1 MTETT
6 IVPVTPESFGDAQH
20 AMSGG
25 GDGHVCQ
32 CQWWTMTNADFQRTD
47 IDGRAAAFR
56 EEVDAAP
63 SPGLIAYV
71 DGDAA
76 GWVRVGPRTRQVR
89 LSKTRAYAGATDEPW
104 DDADVWAVSCSAVR
118 KEHRGSGLNAE
129 LLDAAIAFARD
140 NGARVVEAY
149 PVDPNAGRKVSS
161 NELYHG
167 ALSTFMAAGFHEVA
181 RPKPHVAV
189 VSLDLTDPAELHPAE
204 QSTAERTDSDD
215 R

>member
-1 MTETT
+1 MSETT
-6 IVPVTPESFGDAQH
+6 IVPVTPGSFSDAQH

-25 GDGHVCQ
+25 GDGHECQ

-56 EEVDAAP
+56 DEVDAAP

-89 LSKTRAYAGATDEPW
+89 LGKTRAYAGATKEPW
-104 DDADVWAVSCSAVR
+104 DDADVWAVSCFAVR
-118 KEHRGSGLNAE
+118 KEHRGSGLNAA
-129 LLDAAIAFARD
+129 LLDAAISFARD

-149 PVDPNAGRKVSS
+149 PVDPHAGRKVTS

-167 ALSTFMAAGFHEVA
+167 ALSTFLTAGFREVA
-181 RPKPHVAV
+181 RPKPHVAL
-189 VSLDLTDPAELHPAE
+189 VSLDLGGTTEH
-204 QSTAERTDSDD
+204 TAGDQT
-215 R
+215 